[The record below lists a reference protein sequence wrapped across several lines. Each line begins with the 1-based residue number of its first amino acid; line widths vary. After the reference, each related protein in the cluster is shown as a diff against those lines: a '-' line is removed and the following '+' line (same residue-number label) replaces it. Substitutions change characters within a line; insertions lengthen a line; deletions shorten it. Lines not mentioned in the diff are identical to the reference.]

1 MELTDNRDELAW
13 TAKLLH
19 YLPQFISA
27 DSVDGLCEIDKSHEQ
42 IAVLLLAFF
51 LELVCSKYYV
61 DSSRSSTET
70 ALAFWKETLLK
81 VLIGTVE
88 QDAS

>member
-19 YLPQFISA
+19 YLPQAISA
-27 DSVDGLCEIDKSHEQ
+27 DSVEGLCEIDKSHEQ
-42 IAVLLLAFF
+42 VIVLLLAFF
-51 LELVCSKYYV
+51 LELACSKYYV
-61 DSSRSSTET
+61 DSSTSSTET

-81 VLIGTVE
+81 VLIETVE